1 MQCSSTMERFRPVR
15 VQALSNQCVLRCP
28 CQLHRNG
35 SSPLP
40 PGKPTARGECLNQI
54 WPPSA
59 ASISNTHS
67 LTSNLPLSI
76 YVYSKQFLEF
86 GCKVEPY
93 INSFHIPLSLILV
106 VESESTIFYG
116 FIDAEETSVAQFLHD
131 LMRRVYLFF
140 LPLVT
145 MLRDKTYV

>member
-1 MQCSSTMERFRPVR
+1 MLSRT
-15 VQALSNQCVLRCP
+15 QAGPGRTVKQE
-28 CQLHRNG
+28 QDEI
-35 SSPLP
+35 SPNHEQRINLISVLP
-40 PGKPTARGECLNQI
+40 P
-54 WPPSA
+54 SV

-93 INSFHIPLSLILV
+93 INSFHIPLSLVLV

-145 MLRDKTYV
+145 MLRDKTYTSKLNALK